1 MTDDALVP
9 PQQRPDARRQELGR
23 YPFTV
28 ELQTRW
34 GDMDALHHLNNSAL
48 ARYYEEA
55 RIRFLAHAQEGV
67 PEPLRLMVGSLRL
80 DYLRQ
85 AHHPAPILAGV
96 GIAGV
101 GGASI
106 RLLQALFQQ
115 GACVGLADVTL
126 VCTSADRSG
135 PERVPDDWRARFDE
149 LAMRRPTA
157 P

>member
-1 MTDDALVP
+1 MNDDPLVP
-9 PQQRPDARRQELGR
+9 PSQRPDPRRQELRR

-55 RIRFLAHAQEGV
+55 RVRFLALAQADLPDPPRV
-67 PEPLRLMVGSLRL
+67 MVGSLRI

-85 AHHPAPILAGV
+85 AHHPAPMVAAVGV
-96 GIAGV
+96 AAV
-101 GGASI
+101 GGSSI
-106 RLLQALFQQ
+106 RLLQALFQD

-126 VCTSADRSG
+126 VRTNADRG
-135 PERVPDDWRARFDE
+135 AAERVPDPWRRRFLE
-149 LAMRRPTA
+149 LGLRPA
-157 P
+157 S

>member
-1 MTDDALVP
+1 VTDDALVP
-9 PQQRPDARRQELGR
+9 PPQRPDPRRQEIER

-55 RIRFLAHAQEGV
+55 RVRFLAHAQSSLSDPPRV
-67 PEPLRLMVGSLRL
+67 MVGALRI

-85 AHHPAPILAGV
+85 AHHPAPITAAVGV
-96 GIAGV
+96 AGV

-106 RLLQALFQQ
+106 RLLQALFQS

-126 VCTSADRSG
+126 VRTTADRG
-135 PERVPDDWRARFDE
+135 KAERVPDAWRARFGE
-149 LAMRRPTA
+149 LGMRPPA
-157 P
+157 